1 MKLFIASDHAGYAD
15 KQLLVSEL
23 GDEFDVEDLGPTTYD
38 PADDY
43 PVYAQKVATATV
55 ANPGSFG
62 ILLCRS
68 GEGMEIAANKVDG
81 ARAALVWNEAL
92 ARETRSDNDS
102 NILVLPAGE
111 VDFEMMQRIA
121 LAFIQAKFSGEQ
133 RHKRRLDEIA
143 QLEEGEKLD
152 G

>member
-23 GDEFDVEDLGPTTYD
+23 GDEFYVEDLGPTSYD

-55 ANPGSFG
+55 AAPGNFG

-68 GEGMEIAANKVDG
+68 GEGMEIAANKIDG
-81 ARAALVWNEAL
+81 ARAALVWNEDL

-111 VDFEMMQRIA
+111 VDFETMHRIA
-121 LAFIQAKFSGEQ
+121 LAFVQTKFSGEA
-133 RHKRRLDEIA
+133 RHERRLDEIER
-143 QLEEGEKLD
+143 LEKGEKLD